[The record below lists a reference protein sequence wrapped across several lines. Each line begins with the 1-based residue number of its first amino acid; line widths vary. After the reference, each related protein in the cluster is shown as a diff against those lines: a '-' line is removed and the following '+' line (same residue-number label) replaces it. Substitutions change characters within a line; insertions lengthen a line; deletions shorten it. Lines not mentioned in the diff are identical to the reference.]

1 MWSYIQ
7 TQKCGWIF
15 TVNTWHVFE
24 SSYLVEQSKVV
35 QVQKWYFCCSTLRY
49 CLDLG
54 NFMLVKK
61 TLSYVH
67 AYKIMTVL
75 WSNLF
80 MYIVCP
86 GYPYI
91 AHTYRG
97 VWGVSIPCAYVP
109 FATSSMDE
117 PTMTFFYFNEC
128 GNRKLMVQCIWWL
141 NKPLVIVS
149 VYVALLLVL
158 MKALSLSSPMTFSSI
173 AVLNYEWPKQY
184 SPTSSYTWL
193 STYTN
198 CNDSKKGM
206 SFHQDRNFWCTS

>member
-141 NKPLVIVS
+141 NKPLVIV
-149 VYVALLLVL
+149 
-158 MKALSLSSPMTFSSI
+158 
-173 AVLNYEWPKQY
+173 
-184 SPTSSYTWL
+184 
-193 STYTN
+193 
-198 CNDSKKGM
+198 
-206 SFHQDRNFWCTS
+206 CT